1 MIPARDRLREVGLN
15 VATAT
20 CLEAQKLGLAG
31 QKLGDTWEEVKAA
44 LAARM
49 WLPKG
54 GGGAGADAHL

>member
-1 MIPARDRLREVGLN
+1 MREVGLN